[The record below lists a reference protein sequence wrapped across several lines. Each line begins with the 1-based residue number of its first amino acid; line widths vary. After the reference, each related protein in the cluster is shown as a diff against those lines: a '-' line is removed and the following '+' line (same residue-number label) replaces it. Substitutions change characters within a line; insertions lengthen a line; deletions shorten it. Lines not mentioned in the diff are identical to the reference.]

1 MFFIYLNNDKCWI
14 NNVKCRIKEKQKT
27 EKQVINHFIVSYIL
41 FTIERN
47 KHDVNDNSDG
57 RCKE

>member
-14 NNVKCRIKEKQKT
+14 NT

-41 FTIERN
+41 FTIEIN